1 MDAIC
6 RVETG
11 EGPRDVVRRDDAWPA
26 IAIFSMAT
34 RLVTGSA

>member
-11 EGPRDVVRRDDAWPA
+11 EGPRYVVRRDDAWHA
-26 IAIFSMAT
+26 IDLSLIHI
-34 RLVTGSA
+34 